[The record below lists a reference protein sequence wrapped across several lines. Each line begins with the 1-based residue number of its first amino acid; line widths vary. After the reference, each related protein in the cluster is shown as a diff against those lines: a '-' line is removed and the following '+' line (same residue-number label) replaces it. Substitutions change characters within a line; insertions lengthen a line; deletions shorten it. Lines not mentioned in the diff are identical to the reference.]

1 MRYIIVLIVL
11 ILTSCSKNYRFNRDQ
26 EIISKEMNNI
36 KQTDQGVRIAE
47 NILLLNR
54 FKFRT
59 MYTVTD
65 SLSNAGLAPEEV
77 FKFDLSK
84 IPSLDDQIN
93 KLPTNKKEEY
103 YLYKQRAE
111 KVTQLVDSINALKLY
126 ATIKKY
132 GFISFD
138 KRVWK
143 NESSKIGITTLLTHI
158 DPKSNLGQKLTKLM
172 IKEYFHGRVDDGA
185 MKHYMWNVD
194 GRKKGPPYSYVL
206 DKVDLKRRLNQ

>member
-1 MRYIIVLIVL
+1 MRYIIVLIILV
-11 ILTSCSKNYRFNRDQ
+11 LTSCSKNYRFNRDQ

-47 NILLLNR
+47 SVLLLNR

-84 IPSLDDQIN
+84 LPRLEDQIS
-93 KLPTNKKEEY
+93 KLPTNKKDEY
-103 YLYKQRAE
+103 HLYKQRAE
-111 KVTQLVDSINALKLY
+111 KVTQLVDSINAQKLY

-132 GFISFD
+132 GFISFY
-138 KRVWK
+138 KRAWR

-172 IKEYFHGRVDDGA
+172 IKEYFHGRVDDGE
-185 MKHYMWNVD
+185 MKHYMWHVD
-194 GRKKGPPYSYVL
+194 GRKNEPPYSYVL
-206 DKVDLKRRLNQ
+206 DNVNLKKRLHQ